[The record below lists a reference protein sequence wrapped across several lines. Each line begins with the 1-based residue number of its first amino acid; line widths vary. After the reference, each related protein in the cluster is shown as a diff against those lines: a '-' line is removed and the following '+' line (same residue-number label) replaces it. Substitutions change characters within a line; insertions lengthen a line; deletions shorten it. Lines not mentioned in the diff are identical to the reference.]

1 VLIRICCKHNFIL
14 IQEMSIQSDAL
25 TELLLSTTLQIRQK
39 TYQSNNNTMH
49 VVQIQN
55 TVIAF
60 K

>member
-1 VLIRICCKHNFIL
+1 
-14 IQEMSIQSDAL
+14 MSIQSDAL